1 MNNLNQNLGLVI
13 QGPLLSRGINGRDFV
28 SGKSSVSLENITN
41 YNCLRNIESSLEDAR
56 DKFEKIIISTWSS
69 EKPHLLEELQSFQDK
84 NIKIL
89 VVEDP
94 GSRVGKYSSR
104 QKETGEFHAN
114 NKIRQFRGKE
124 VALRILSEEK
134 IGLSLMVRSDQKID
148 MQALVSQSKTL
159 FENKKSNGFLVP
171 YFLKKVPWAIPDFF
185 MGGDTIDLLKLS
197 RLMQSD
203 FEFHNNVHRD
213 LFFKGVLA
221 KSPTHLDQ
229 VLRFVN
235 RKYDFV
241 THDEVEILRQ
251 MQTFWIAGSEDL
263 FSSLVWRGERINYQ
277 TNNYCFANEHLEV
290 DLKEI
295 NYPIG
300 TKRREL
306 SDYFYFV
313 TFFSKKSLF
322 VNFLIREMNL
332 FSDKLSHLK
341 KMVVLSFGKNVKRK
355 PWFDNEKQKVI
366 KPCEKD

>member
-28 SGKSSVSLENITN
+28 SGKSSVSSEDITN
-41 YNCLRNIESSLEDAR
+41 YNCLRNIESCLKDAS
-56 DKFEKIIISTWSS
+56 DKFEKVIISTWAS
-69 EKPHLLEELQSFQDK
+69 EKPHLLEELQSLQDK
-84 NIKIL
+84 NIEIL

-104 QKETGEFHAN
+104 QKEIGNFHAN

-124 VALRILSEEK
+124 EALKILSEDK

-148 MQALVSQSKTL
+148 MQVLVSQFKTL
-159 FENKKSNGFLVP
+159 FGSKKSNGFFVP
-171 YFLKKVPWAIPDFF
+171 YFLKNVPWAIPDFY
-185 MGGDTIDLLKLS
+185 MGGDTIELLKLS

-235 RKYDFV
+235 RKNDIV
-241 THDEVEILRQ
+241 TNDEVELLRQ
-251 MQTFWIAGSEDL
+251 MQTFWLAGSEDL
-263 FSSLVWRGERINYQ
+263 FSSLIWRGEKIIYQ
-277 TNNYCFANEHLEV
+277 TNNYWFANEYLKV
-290 DLKEI
+290 DLNEI

-300 TKRREL
+300 TKWREL

-313 TFFSKKSLF
+313 TFFSEKSLF
-322 VNFLIREMNL
+322 VNFLSRELN
-332 FSDKLSHLK
+332 FFGNKLSHLK
-341 KMVVLSFGKNVKRK
+341 KMFILSFGKNVKKILGLTIRNRK
-355 PWFDNEKQKVI
+355 
-366 KPCEKD
+366 